1 MSENRDVLLKYY
13 GFGRVEFVWASYE
26 RAENILNSY
35 SDSGV
40 GVCKASPVEVAL
52 LKAKASPS
60 PEKNVLLKYSGMG
73 LVEFVWASPEEAHRK
88 VYGPS
93 SDSGVAIDF
102 ASPEEAAIVSS

>member
-1 MSENRDVLLKYY
+1 MSENHDVLLKYY

-40 GVCKASPVEVAL
+40 V
-52 LKAKASPS
+52 
-60 PEKNVLLKYSGMG
+60 
-73 LVEFVWASPEEAHRK
+73 
-88 VYGPS
+88 
-93 SDSGVAIDF
+93 IDF